1 MSNTFNLTAAMTVRK
16 VAVIQRIAKRKGLS
30 FFPTLYTNSITLSVW
45 EPVTLKDI
53 FRADPDPRNEKDM
66 QKAIRD
72 CYRVLADYLPSKER
86 KIAELKAKIAELE
99 KED

>member
-1 MSNTFNLTAAMTVRK
+1 M
-16 VAVIQRIAKRKGLS
+16 
-30 FFPTLYTNSITLSVW
+30 
-45 EPVTLKDI
+45 KDV

-72 CYRVLADYLPSKER
+72 CYRVLADYLPCKER